1 VTSLATPDGPRPAR
15 RRRIFPA
22 AILLLLLAGAAA
34 AWWWTRPHLQPLE
47 AGWTARVVVI
57 AGNGQEG
64 WRDGHPARARFVDP
78 FGVAVTADGT
88 IYVADG
94 GDSPRIRRIA
104 PDGHV
109 STLAGGERGFTD
121 GTGPAARFDTPSA
134 LTLDPAGMLYVADTG
149 NNAIRRIAPDG
160 RVTTVAGNGL
170 PGFGDG
176 PALDARFNGP
186 IGVAA
191 DPHGRVLVAD
201 TYNDRIR
208 VIDPDGRV
216 RTLAGSGEP
225 GALDGNGVAARFDTP
240 SGVAIGPDG
249 QILVADTANGLVR
262 TIDTDGTVS
271 TAGPPLPNGLLRP
284 AGIAAGP
291 DGEIYV
297 TDDRGW
303 IVEMTAAGGTRVV
316 AGSRPGFRDGLG
328 PEARFRRPSG
338 IAVAGPGRLVV
349 ADTGNALVRLV
360 ASVSHIDLRPPA
372 PPHVAPRFDD
382 EAFGRLPLLW
392 PVPPM
397 GGPHEIA
404 GTLGETRGGAGA
416 ERFHAGID
424 VREID
429 GTPVHAVRE
438 GMVVAP
444 IATGDFG
451 TLNEWLR
458 VGPLTYVHVRVGRTR
473 RNQPFDG
480 ARFVPTYD
488 ETGRLVRM
496 RVKRGARFGTGDTV
510 ATINAFNHVHLN
522 VGWPGEEHNPLRF
535 RLAQFEDTVPPTIAR
550 GGVRLFDA
558 TGQGLTRR
566 ARGRVIVSGQVRIV
580 VDAWDRVDGNLP
592 HRRLGLYALGY
603 QILRA
608 DGRPAPGF
616 ETPLQTITFD
626 RLAVTPDAAR
636 LVYASGSG
644 IPLYGRRVTRFLY
657 TVTNTLRDGRA
668 SEGFWDTTLH
678 PAGDYIVR
686 VLASDFNGN
695 EAVENRDLPVTIV
708 HAEDPEGTH

>member
-1 VTSLATPDGPRPAR
+1 MTSLATPDRPRPPRGR
-15 RRRIFPA
+15 RVLPA
-22 AILLLLLAGAAA
+22 AVLILLLAGAAA
-34 AWWWTRPHLQPLE
+34 GWWWTRPHLQPLE
-47 AGWTARVVVI
+47 PGWTARVVVI
-57 AGNGQEG
+57 AGDGQEG
-64 WRDGHPARARFVDP
+64 SRDGHPARARFTDP
-78 FGVAVTADGT
+78 FGVAITADET

-94 GDSPRIRRIA
+94 GDAPRIRRIA
-104 PDGHV
+104 PDGRV
-109 STLAGGERGFTD
+109 STFAGGERGFAD
-121 GTGPAARFDTPSA
+121 GTGASARFDSPSA
-134 LTLDPAGMLYVADTG
+134 LALDPSGMLYVADTG
-149 NNAIRRIAPDG
+149 NNAVRRIAPDG
-160 RVTTVAGNGL
+160 RVTTLAGDGT
-170 PGFGDG
+170 PGFADG
-176 PALDARFNGP
+176 PARGARFNGP
-186 IGVAA
+186 IGVAV
-191 DPHGRVLVAD
+191 DGGGRVIVAD

-208 VIDPDGRV
+208 LIEVDGTV

-225 GALDGNGVAARFDTP
+225 GAVDGSGPAARFDTP
-240 SGVAIGPDG
+240 SGVAVGPDG
-249 QILVADTANGLVR
+249 QIFVADTANGLVR
-262 TIDTDGTVS
+262 TIDPEGAVS
-271 TAGPPLPNGLLRP
+271 TAGPPLPAGLLRP

-303 IVEMTAAGGTRVV
+303 IVEIAAGGIRVV
-316 AGSRPGFRDGLG
+316 AGSRPGFLDGPG
-328 PEARFRRPSG
+328 PDARFRRPSG

-349 ADTGNALVRLV
+349 ADTGNALVRLA
-360 ASVSHIDLRPPA
+360 ASVSHVDLRPPA
-372 PPHVAPRFDD
+372 PPRVAPRFDD

-438 GMVVAP
+438 GTVVAP

-488 ETGRLVRM
+488 DTGRLVRM
-496 RVKRGARFGTGDTV
+496 RAKRGARFGTGDTV

-566 ARGRVIVSGQVRIV
+566 ARGRTIVSGQVRIV

-608 DGRPAPGF
+608 DSRPAPGF
-616 ETPLQTITFD
+616 DTPLETITFD

-644 IPLYGRRVTRFLY
+644 IPFYGRRVTRFLY

-668 SEGFWDTTLH
+668 AESFWDTTLH

-686 VLASDFNGN
+686 ILASDFNGN
-695 EAVENRDLPVTIV
+695 QAVENRDLPVTIV